1 MAEVWY
7 TDIHP
12 EHKHGKALIEGCGAC
27 PRCGGCDDLVAR
39 SGGRLYAACKQCKR
53 IWAVERSNPDAD
65 PPRGRWFLGRY
76 ELIPARRAFDAE
88 ARFDAGAAAVLAEVN
103 L

>member
-39 SGGRLYAACKQCKR
+39 SGGRYR
-53 IWAVERSNPDAD
+53 IV
-65 PPRGRWFLGRY
+65 
-76 ELIPARRAFDAE
+76 PAREALAAE
-88 ARFDAGAAAVLAEVN
+88 RRLDEAAAALLEGVN
-103 L
+103 LG